1 MPDRRPLAIV
11 LPAAL
16 VSLCLGVAATP
27 LWDEDEPRFAAI
39 AHTMVETGDWVV
51 PMFNDELAVDKPVLM
66 HWAMAASATLF
77 GGSEIAAR
85 LPALLATL
93 LAALA
98 ILRAGTRWFDGTTG
112 AVAAL
117 AFVGC
122 LLVGIE
128 AHAATPDAIL
138 TCLTTWATVLAAE
151 PFIAAAART
160 RGPDPSADPPRLSA
174 ARAAAVGGLMG
185 LAVLCKGPIGCVGP
199 LAVLLPWIWWTDR
212 ERRPAATTRQLLAGG
227 VAAAFE
233 SLRAIRPLIVVAAL
247 LAVAAPWYVAVSART
262 DGEWLRGFFFIHNV
276 GRFVAPMERHSGS
289 VFLHPLAMLVGFY
302 PWSCFLPLSI
312 AVAAW
317 RVARRSDPPATRS
330 TQLLLLVWLAVWVGG
345 FSCSATKLPNYVLPA
360 YPAAALLVAAAGV
373 AAARA
378 GRWAHPGWMAAGV
391 VSLAFGGVATA
402 AVVLVAE
409 RFGLAGAAPAAAVGI
424 VPVIG
429 AGCLWAWRRDPF
441 RAVAALAVTGL
452 VFTGLAVGPAA
463 ARLSRANTLP
473 GLVAEAHRHVGG
485 RARLGTFTQLTP
497 NVVYYA
503 RGHVASWQAHER
515 DAAVAFLAS
524 GPDAV
529 VLVRADNL
537 PDLTASL
544 PPGVGVIGR
553 ARPLFREHEFFLVG
567 TRTPAVAGTARTS
580 TPGSTTR

>member
-1 MPDRRPLAIV
+1 MPDRRSLAIV

-39 AHTMVETGDWVV
+39 AHTMVETGDWIV

-85 LPALLATL
+85 LPAMLATL

-98 ILRAGTRWFDGTTG
+98 LLRAGTRWFDAATG
-112 AVAAL
+112 VVAAL

-138 TCLTTWATVLAAE
+138 TCLTTWATVLVAE
-151 PFIAAAART
+151 PFVAAARIRET
-160 RGPDPSADPPRLSA
+160 VSPAALPRLSA
-174 ARAAAVGGLMG
+174 ARAAVVGGLMG

-199 LAVLLPWIWWTDR
+199 LAVLCPWLWWTAR
-212 ERRPAATTRQLLAGG
+212 ERRPARTAGMLLAGA
-227 VAAAFE
+227 VAAAWE
-233 SLRAIRPLIVVAAL
+233 TLRAIRPVIILAAM
-247 LAVAAPWYVAVSART
+247 LAVAAPWYVAVSVRT
-262 DGEWLRGFFFIHNV
+262 GGEWLHGFFFIHNV
-276 GRFVAPMERHSGS
+276 GRFVAPMERHGGS
-289 VFLHPLAMLVGFY
+289 VFLHPLAMLVGFF
-302 PWSCFLPLSI
+302 PWSCFLPLAI
-312 AVAAW
+312 AVTAW
-317 RVARRSDPPATRS
+317 RVGRRTDPPATRS
-330 TQLLLLVWLAVWVGG
+330 ALLLLLVWLLVWVGG

-373 AAARA
+373 AAARTD
-378 GRWAHPGWMAAGV
+378 RWAHPRWMAAGIA
-391 VSLAFGGVATA
+391 SLAFGGVATA

-409 RFGLAGAAPAAAVGI
+409 RFGLVGAAPAAAVGI

-441 RAVAALAVTGL
+441 RALAALAVTGL
-452 VFTGLAVGPAA
+452 LYTGLAVGPAA
-463 ARLSRANTLP
+463 ARLAGANALP
-473 GLVAEAHRHVGG
+473 GLVEEAHRHAGG
-485 RARLGTFTQLTP
+485 HARLGTFTQLTP

-503 RGHVASWQAHER
+503 RGHVASWQSQDR
-515 DAAVAFLAS
+515 DAAIAFLAS

-529 VLVRADNL
+529 VLVREDNL
-537 PDLTASL
+537 PELAAAL

-553 ARPLFREHEFFLVG
+553 ARPLFREHDFLLVG
-567 TRTPAVAGTARTS
+567 TRTPAAADTARTS